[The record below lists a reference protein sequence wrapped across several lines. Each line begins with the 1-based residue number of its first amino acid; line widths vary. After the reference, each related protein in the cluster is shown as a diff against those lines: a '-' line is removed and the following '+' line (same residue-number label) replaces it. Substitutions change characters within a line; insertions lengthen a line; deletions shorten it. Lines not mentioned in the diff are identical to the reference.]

1 MLLNPVETMPHKS
14 VSLKTGGDAQ
24 TFYDILNNVGMRHA
38 IRNIDT
44 ELKLEEIEG
53 RLVPITINSTQYDNS
68 YVCSPY
74 TAYISYAKEELGLL
88 NNLWLETG
96 LKSVMGLASGA
107 LKLAKI
113 NQTVSINNWLVSTN
127 LVPEWSP
134 ETIEDFTQSLSQR
147 YPDHSL
153 SIRSLNGRTNTKLM
167 QSLQQKGWLLIPA
180 RQVYVFDNQHTD
192 WWKRNNTKND
202 QRLLRK
208 TTLQYVSNEDL
219 FPEDFQAIETC
230 FNQLFIE
237 KHSPYNPQFTAEYFQ
252 ALHAAGL
259 VNFHCFRS
267 ISGHIVGAIGLLT
280 QQDTITSPI
289 LGYDTRLPK
298 SLGLYR
304 LLIAVLLKE
313 TYESGL
319 RMNLSS
325 GAGPFKRMRGGEPEI
340 EYTAFYVEHLPKKR
354 RWALCQFAKLLNQTA
369 PHLFNK
375 YQI

>member
-1 MLLNPVETMPHKS
+1 MFLGQIESMSSQPTGLKTIGEAQAFYN
-14 VSLKTGGDAQ
+14 SLKT
-24 TFYDILNNVGMRHA
+24 VGLRHA

-44 ELKLEEIEG
+44 ELKLEEMEG
-53 RLVPITINSTQYDNS
+53 RLVPITINTAQYENS

-74 TAYISYAKEELGLL
+74 TAYISYAREELGLL
-88 NNLWLETG
+88 NNLLLETG
-96 LKSVMGLASGA
+96 LKSVIGLASGA

-113 NQTVSINNWLVSTN
+113 NQTVSINNWLISTN
-127 LVPEWSP
+127 IVPDWSP
-134 ETIEDFTQSLSQR
+134 ETVQDFTLSLSQR

-153 SIRSLNGRTNTKLM
+153 SIRSLNGRTNAQLIQT
-167 QSLQQKGWLLIPA
+167 LQQQGWLLIPA
-180 RQVYVFDNQHTD
+180 RQVYLFDNQNTD

-208 TTLQYVSNEDL
+208 TALQYVSNEDL

-237 KHSPYNPQFTAEYFQ
+237 KHSHYNPQFTADYFQ
-252 ALHAAGL
+252 ALHKAGL
-259 VNFHCFRS
+259 VTFHCFRS
-267 ISGHIVGAIGLLT
+267 ISGRIVAAIGLLT
-280 QQDTITSPI
+280 QQDIITSPI
-289 LGYDTRLPK
+289 LGYDTQLPK

-313 TYESGL
+313 TYEKGHL
-319 RMNLSS
+319 MNLSS
-325 GAGPFKRMRGGEPEI
+325 GAGAFKRMRGGEPEI
-340 EYTAFYVEHLPKKR
+340 EYTAFYVEHLPQKR

-369 PHLFNK
+369 PHLFKK